1 MESDMFGFRIVIKGQ
16 PLTRRGT
23 GYSRSLPVSQE
34 ENFAGFVLNDA
45 RLGRQ
50 DLRRVP
56 AYVGKSGEASR
67 LHLSV
72 SLWNDV

>member
-1 MESDMFGFRIVIKGQ
+1 MESDMFGFRIVITGQ
-16 PLTRRGT
+16 PLARRGT

-34 ENFAGFVLNDA
+34 EDFAGFVLNGA

-56 AYVGKSGEASR
+56 PTLGKVERPVAYT
-67 LHLSV
+67 
-72 SLWNDV
+72 